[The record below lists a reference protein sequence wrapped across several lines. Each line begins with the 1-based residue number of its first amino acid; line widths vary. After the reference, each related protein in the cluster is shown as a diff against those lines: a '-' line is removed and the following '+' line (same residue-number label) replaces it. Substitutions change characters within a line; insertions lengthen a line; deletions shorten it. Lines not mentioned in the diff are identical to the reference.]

1 VAFTWSAAAVAWACA
16 CACSLFI
23 NKKNKS
29 LREPR
34 GELPGPVC
42 ACACSLFKNKKK
54 YTQEG
59 DKARGGPAGLLCAS
73 A

>member
-1 VAFTWSAAAVAWACA
+1 VAWACA

-34 GELPGPVC
+34 GTLPGPVR
-42 ACACSLFKNKKK
+42 ACACSLHINKKK
-54 YTQEG
+54 NKCCNFATPLTLREV
-59 DKARGGPAGLLCAS
+59 RGAPPGSLCVFA
-73 A
+73 

>member
-1 VAFTWSAAAVAWACA
+1 VAWACA
-16 CACSLFI
+16 CACSLFK

-29 LREPR
+29 LREAR
-34 GELPGPVC
+34 GVLPGSLC